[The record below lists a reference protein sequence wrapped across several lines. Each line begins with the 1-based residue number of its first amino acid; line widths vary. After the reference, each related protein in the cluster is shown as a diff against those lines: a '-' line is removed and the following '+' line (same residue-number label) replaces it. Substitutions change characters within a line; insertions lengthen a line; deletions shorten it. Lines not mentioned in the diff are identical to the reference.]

1 MPLVLGQAPSGQL
14 PPGPVCIPSP
24 TVCPPRPTTRS
35 RSQDSSSVDITPASG
50 AEKSFKTNICLLYIC
65 TIKTNQR

>member
-1 MPLVLGQAPSGQL
+1 MLLQVNRLLIIPILY
-14 PPGPVCIPSP
+14 PVSDGL
-24 TVCPPRPTTRS
+24 PPRPTTRS